1 VIRFREE
8 ADVKSTAAVV
18 LSMLMCGSVA
28 VAGEPADRIWRGG
41 TILTMSDAAM
51 RAGAVAEKDGRIVA
65 VGNEDVVMRFKGT
78 DTEVI
83 DLGGRAMLPGFF
95 DAHGHVFMGG
105 LQALSANLL
114 APPDGEVADIASLQ
128 RTLRD
133 WTAANAGAVDTY
145 HLIIGF
151 GYDNAQL
158 AELRHPTRDD
168 LDAVSADVPIVI
180 IHQSGHLAVL
190 NSAALEVVG
199 YDAATED
206 PEGGVIRRRA
216 GSREPDGV
224 LEETAFFAAIVGLM
238 GDIGEAG
245 ARAFAQAGSELW
257 ARYGYTT
264 AEEGR
269 SLPSTVGLLEK
280 IADEGGFRIDVV
292 TYVDVL
298 ADRDFIAEHRSDAYR
313 NRFRVAGAK
322 LTIDGSPQGFTA
334 WRDRPYVDPVGDY
347 PPGYAGYS
355 AVTREQVVDA
365 VKWAYANDVQLLTH
379 SNGEAATDLLIAANE
394 AALAEHGP
402 TATRPVLIHGQFLR
416 SDQLDAIKRLGLMP
430 SLFPMHTF
438 YWGDWH
444 RDHTVGP
451 ELVDDI
457 SPTGWCVQRGIKF
470 SSHHDAPVAYPDSMR
485 ILDATVTRRS
495 RSGDIIGP
503 AQRVDVIT
511 ALKAM
516 TIWPAWQ
523 HHEETVKGSI
533 EVGKLADFV
542 ILSADPTSVDP
553 ETLDQID
560 VVETIKEGTTVYAM
574 PKSDGGVEGL
584 AAMVGSWR
592 LVALDGEAVEPLG
605 KPITL
610 EVAADGAVAGVSGVN
625 RFMSR
630 LEPADLAEGRLAFA
644 PAAGTRMAGPP
655 EAMALEQTFLKRLSA
670 VSTFDVRGDVL
681 RLWAGGNQALTFE
694 RAD

>member
-1 VIRFREE
+1 LLLLAITVLMSLSI
-8 ADVKSTAAVV
+8 ATAQQ
-18 LSMLMCGSVA
+18 
-28 VAGEPADRIWRGG
+28 PADRIWTGG
-41 TILTMSDAAM
+41 IILTMDDAAM
-51 RAGAVAEKDGRIVA
+51 RAEAVAETDGRIVA
-65 VGNEDVVMRFKGT
+65 VGSTDAVMAHKGPA
-78 DTEVI
+78 TEVI
-83 DLGGRAMLPGFF
+83 DLAGRTLLPGFV

-105 LQALSANLL
+105 LQALSANML
-114 APPDGEVADIASLQ
+114 APPDGVVTDIASLQ
-128 RTLRD
+128 QTLRD
-133 WTAANAGAVDTY
+133 WVAANSEAVETY
-145 HLIIGF
+145 DLIIGF

-168 LDAVSADVPIVI
+168 LDAVSRDVPVVI
-180 IHQSGHLAVL
+180 IHQSGHLAAL

-224 LEETAFFAAIVGLM
+224 LEETAFFAAIVRLM

-245 ARAFAQAGSELW
+245 ARAFAEAGSELW
-257 ARYGYTT
+257 ARFGYTT

-269 SLPSTVGLLEK
+269 SLPSTVAMLQK
-280 IADEGGFRIDVV
+280 IADEGGFEIDVV

-298 ADRDFIAEHRSDAYR
+298 ADRDFIAEHQSDSYR

-334 WRDRPYVDPVGDY
+334 WRDRPYYDPVGSY
-347 PPGYAGYS
+347 PPGYVGY
-355 AVTREQVVDA
+355 AAATREQVVDS
-365 VKWAYANDVQLLTH
+365 VQWAYANDIQIITH
-379 SNGEAATDLLIAANE
+379 ANGEAASDLLIAAHE
-394 AALAEHGP
+394 AAIAEHGP

-416 SDQLDAIKRLGLMP
+416 SDQVDSLNRLGIMP

-451 ELVDDI
+451 ELADDI
-457 SPTGWCVQRGIKF
+457 SPTGWCVQRGMKF
-470 SSHHDAPVAYPDSMR
+470 SSHHDAPVAFPDSMR
-485 ILDATVTRRS
+485 IIDATVTRRS

-523 HHEETVKGSI
+523 KHEEASKGSI

-542 ILSADPTSVDP
+542 ILSADPTAVDP
-553 ETLDQID
+553 ETLDQIE
-560 VVETIKEGTTVYAM
+560 VLETIKEGVTVFELTPDERRRAALM
-574 PKSDGGVEGL
+574 AQPDRTGESAFGRFVVAASNVDGHDHAGDGHAGGACACGL
-584 AAMVGSWR
+584 VSRLSQAMV
-592 LVALDGEAVEPLG
+592 
-605 KPITL
+605 
-610 EVAADGAVAGVSGVN
+610 
-625 RFMSR
+625 
-630 LEPADLAEGRLAFA
+630 
-644 PAAGTRMAGPP
+644 
-655 EAMALEQTFLKRLSA
+655 
-670 VSTFDVRGDVL
+670 
-681 RLWAGGNQALTFE
+681 
-694 RAD
+694 RASSISMN